1 MANDEQ
7 ADIEEEEGQQE
18 EKSGGKGGLIRLL
31 AVLISVVLIG
41 ATTSLVVWKVVLQ
54 PRLAD
59 AESVVETAAPT
70 ILADPFMV
78 AFDPTLATVIMPSDD
93 FLASTLMYAIELE
106 CSGQIAMDLVTK
118 HKARFIDMIRKLHQG
133 RTREELNNPMTDD
146 NIQKQMV
153 QESNAILS
161 AILVENEADSRVTSA
176 FHTQWYIKDE

>member
-1 MANDEQ
+1 MANEEQ
-7 ADIEEEEGQQE
+7 AEVEVEEGQQE
-18 EKSGGKGGLIRLL
+18 EESGGKGGLIRLL
-31 AVLISVVLIG
+31 VVLFSVALIG
-41 ATTSLVVWKVVLQ
+41 ATVSLVVWKLLLK

-59 AESVVETAAPT
+59 PELVVASTTPQ

-78 AFDPTLATVIMPSDD
+78 PFDASLTTVKMPSED

-106 CSGQIAMDLVTK
+106 CSDQIAMDLVMK
-118 HKARFIDMIRKLHQG
+118 HKARYIDMIRRMHQG
-133 RTREELNNPMTDD
+133 RTREELNDPMTDD
-146 NIQKQMV
+146 NIQKQIV